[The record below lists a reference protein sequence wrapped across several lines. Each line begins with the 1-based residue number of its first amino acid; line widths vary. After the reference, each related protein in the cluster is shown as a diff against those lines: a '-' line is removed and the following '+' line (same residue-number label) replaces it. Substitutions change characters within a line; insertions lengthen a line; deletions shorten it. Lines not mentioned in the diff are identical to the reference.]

1 MFGKEQPQLWVPP
14 GAAGL
19 RGMAAIPTSVPSL
32 GDKPQ
37 ICKYFVNGGCLRGDQ
52 CQFLHELPDERHLDV
67 NGVGFIFNSNV
78 HNAQAKPVAAVPT
91 SLGSTIARK
100 LGGGGI
106 AASLNVVSGPVKP
119 RVIPRY
125 RPPEP
130 FLEFNLPPALA
141 LPFQTNSNASDVAQ
155 SFYKVMMQP

>member
-1 MFGKEQPQLWVPP
+1 MMFGKDQPQLWVPP

-19 RGMAAIPTSVPSL
+19 RGMAAIPNPVPSL
-32 GDKPQ
+32 GSDKPQ
-37 ICKYFVNGGCLRGDQ
+37 LCKYFVNGGCLRGDQ

-78 HNAQAKPVAAVPT
+78 HNAQAKPVAPVPT
-91 SLGSTIARK
+91 SLGNTIARK
-100 LGGGGI
+100 LGGSGGLPAPI
-106 AASLNVVSGPVKP
+106 AGPSKP

-141 LPFQTNSNASDVAQ
+141 LPFQANTPDVAQ
-155 SFYKVMMQP
+155 SFYKLMMQP